1 MKFVNVCRIAMVLGT
16 ALCLTGCFTIQR
28 AKIKSTD
35 KEHVYV
41 ANYGWYLFHTVPVA
55 CGNANRDR
63 WLPWVMF
70 RDDVTMDKVQG
81 RFMEYANGQ
90 RMGVE
95 DMCYTVTDSVML
107 SIPGIDLPIP
117 VPYLL
122 TYREVQLSG
131 TLVGADRHPT
141 AEKED
146 GAK

>member
-41 ANYGWYLFHTVPVA
+41 ANYGWYLFHAVPVA

-95 DMCYTVTDSVML
+95 DLCYTVTDSVML

-131 TLVGADRHPT
+131 TLVSADRHPT